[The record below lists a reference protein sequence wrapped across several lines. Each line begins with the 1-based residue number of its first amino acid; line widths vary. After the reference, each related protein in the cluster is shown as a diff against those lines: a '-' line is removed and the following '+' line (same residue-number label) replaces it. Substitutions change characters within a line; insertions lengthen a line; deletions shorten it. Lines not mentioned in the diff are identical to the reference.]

1 MGILLLA
8 DLCIQSQLKYLLI
21 SILCCSD
28 STWAVLDIN
37 FVKVVVAKSC
47 EYAESLLSRSS

>member
-1 MGILLLA
+1 MGILPLA